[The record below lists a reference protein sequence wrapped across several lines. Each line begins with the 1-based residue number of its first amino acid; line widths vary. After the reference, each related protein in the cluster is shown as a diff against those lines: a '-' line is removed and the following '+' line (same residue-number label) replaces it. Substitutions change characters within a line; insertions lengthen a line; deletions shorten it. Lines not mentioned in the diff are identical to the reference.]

1 MLKIVVATRNKGKI
15 KEIQAFLNGVV
26 EDISCAAD
34 YEGFPETIEDGETFE
49 QNALKKAREAMEYT
63 GRPALADD
71 SGLMV
76 EALGGRPGVHSARF
90 AGEEADDAAN
100 NRKLLKELENIPL
113 GQRKAAFVCSLA
125 YIAADGSEHLFTG
138 RIEGRILKAA
148 QGDGGFGYDP
158 LFLVEGEGRTMAEL
172 ALSEK
177 NSISHRGQ
185 ALRQFREYL
194 ELLTNLPE

>member
-34 YEGFPETIEDGETFE
+34 YEGFHETIEDGETFE

-90 AGEEADDAAN
+90 AGEEADDAVN

-113 GQRKAAFVCSLA
+113 EQRKAAFVCSLA

>member
-15 KEIQAFLNGVV
+15 KEIQAFLNGMV
-26 EDISCAAD
+26 ENVSCAAD

-49 QNALKKAREAMEYT
+49 QNALKKAREAMEYA

-76 EALGGRPGVHSARF
+76 DALGGRPGVHSARF

-113 GQRKAAFVCSLA
+113 EQRKAAFVCSLA

-138 RIEGRILKAA
+138 RIEGRILETP
-148 QGDGGFGYDP
+148 QGEGGFGYDP
-158 LFLVEGEGRTMAEL
+158 LFLVEVEGGTMAEL
-172 ALSEK
+172 SLTKK

-194 ELLTNLPE
+194 ELQD